1 MLLNHQILSDSLW
14 PHGLQH
20 TRLPCPSPSPKVCP
34 GSCPLH
40 QWCQTVISSSDAL
53 LSFCPQSLPASGTF
67 PMSHLFTSNDQNTG
81 ASTSASV
88 LPMSFQGW
96 FPLRL
101 TGLICCPE
109 DSQEFSPPSQFKG
122 ISSLALCLL
131 YSPALT
137 IVRDYWEHQ
146 SLDYTDLSPQSN
158 VSAFQHT
165 V

>member
-1 MLLNHQILSDSLW
+1 MLFSRPVLSDSLQ

-20 TRLPCPSPSPKVCP
+20 TRPLCLSPPPGVCP
-34 GSCPLH
+34 NSCPLH
-40 QWCQTVISSSDAL
+40 HWCHPAISSSDAL
-53 LSFCPQSLPASGTF
+53 FSFCPQSFPVSGTF
-67 PMSHLFTSNDQNTG
+67 PVGWLFISGDQYTG